1 MMKQLFLYITILIF
15 YLSPLDSF
23 TQNEDKQ
30 MVSIYEYNST
40 WLDSIYNHLVDSLNQ
55 KFSCNKPYLL
65 RISFFESGNDIEI
78 ILSSS
83 NHKVLSDYR
92 YLVKDFNL
100 FKLNGTYVSFNK
112 GFIEKLELF
121 GELEFNKKMA
131 LDSLLR
137 LNNSSSNCIEV
148 FKEGESFYLYYSIL
162 YLSSNSN
169 ITYVNYEDFIEY
181 GDYFHE
187 KEKR

>member
-1 MMKQLFLYITILIF
+1 MKQLYLYITILIYF
-15 YLSPLDSF
+15 LSPLDSF

-40 WLDSIYNHLVDSLNQ
+40 CLDSIYNHLVDSLNQ
-55 KFSCNKPYLL
+55 RFSCNKPYSLS
-65 RISFFESGNDIEI
+65 ISLFESGNDIEI
-78 ILSSS
+78 ILSSL

-92 YLVKDFNL
+92 SLVKDFNF

-112 GFIEKLELF
+112 GYIEKLELF
-121 GELEFNKKMA
+121 GELEFNKKMT

-148 FKEGESFYLYYSIL
+148 FKDGESFYLSYSIL
-162 YLSSNSN
+162 YLSSNSS
-169 ITYVNYEDFIEY
+169 ITYVDYKDFVEY
-181 GDYFHE
+181 GDFFYE
-187 KEKR
+187 KEER